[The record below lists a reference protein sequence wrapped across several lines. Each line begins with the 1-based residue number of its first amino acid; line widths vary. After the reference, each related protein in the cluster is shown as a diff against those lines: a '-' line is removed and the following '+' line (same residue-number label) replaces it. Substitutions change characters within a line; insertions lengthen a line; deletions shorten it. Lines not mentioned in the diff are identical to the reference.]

1 MSASPQFW
9 VDAQLYAALEHSGSA
24 ERSQSMPSQSGI
36 SGFREAEDSVIFR
49 AARERAAVV
58 VTKDS
63 DFVQLLDRYG
73 APPQVLWLTCGNT
86 SNARLRTLLAAAWP
100 RVSALLAAGEP
111 LIEISDPAT

>member
-1 MSASPQFW
+1 VSASPQYW
-9 VDAQLYAALEHSGSA
+9 VDAQLSPGLARWLREAFAVDAVAIRDL
-24 ERSQSMPSQSGI
+24 
-36 SGFREAEDSVIFR
+36 GFRDAEDSVIFR

-86 SNARLRTLLAAAWP
+86 SNARLRSLLTEAWP